1 MVFEIEESKKRNY
14 DDILREEPEA
24 NSLFFDIGGDEKL
37 GPVIELVD
45 SVLTDQSLFEDH
57 LL

>member
-45 SVLTDQSLFEDH
+45 SVLTD
-57 LL
+57 

>member
-24 NSLFFDIGGDEKL
+24 NSLFFDIDGDEKL
-37 GPVIELVD
+37 GSVIELVD